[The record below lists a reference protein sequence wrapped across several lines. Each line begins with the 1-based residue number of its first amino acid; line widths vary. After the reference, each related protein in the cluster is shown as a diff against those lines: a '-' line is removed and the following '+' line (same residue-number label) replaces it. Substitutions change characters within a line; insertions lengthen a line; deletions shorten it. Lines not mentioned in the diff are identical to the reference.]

1 MAHWHCPKLAN
12 DWALAEPSIGKLNKF
27 RQRGLALGKARVTTY
42 HHPWHDLCQ
51 HLHCMAPCYCLD
63 KTVDLMP
70 TMNQLALQS
79 MQNHGLHGSSSRTVD
94 VRHNED
100 EHKLVLFS
108 SIGRGKFK
116 KGYQDR
122 CAVCGMHASWYCQT
136 CGGKTAICGTACQPQ
151 GKCLKR
157 HIEDPLCRKPRQS
170 RKKAAAPHGSDSE

>member
-1 MAHWHCPKLAN
+1 
-12 DWALAEPSIGKLNKF
+12 
-27 RQRGLALGKARVTTY
+27 
-42 HHPWHDLCQ
+42 
-51 HLHCMAPCYCLD
+51 MAPCYCLD

-116 KGYQDR
+116 KG
-122 CAVCGMHASWYCQT
+122 HT
-136 CGGKTAICGTACQPQ
+136 GTKIDVLHGTVRNVVSKQP
-151 GKCLKR
+151 
-157 HIEDPLCRKPRQS
+157 S
-170 RKKAAAPHGSDSE
+170 VA